1 MKHSRAI
8 LLLSLLL
15 IGSVFIWRASFSWPL
30 RTKAAIREGDIPA
43 LQKLV
48 VDPNVYVA
56 VTGKMR
62 APLLHIAASEGQM
75 NVVDWHLEKGAD
87 PKLADTEGATALTY
101 VIGHLSL
108 TNVDRGPLL
117 EKLLKA
123 GASPDAGNQRR
134 VSAIIKAAMLDDET
148 ALKVMLPYSKL
159 ANQTDKFGC
168 TALHYA
174 DKPEVFQ
181 ILTNAGWDPEIKND
195 DGQTPAEMISVKSRD
210 NE

>member
-1 MKHSRAI
+1 MKHSRVI
-8 LLLSLLL
+8 LLLSFLL
-15 IGSVFIWRASFSWPL
+15 IGSVFIWRGSFSWPH
-30 RTKAAIREGDIPA
+30 RTKAAIRKGDIPA

-62 APLLHIAASEGQM
+62 APLLHIAAREGQT
-75 NVVDWHLEKGAD
+75 NVVDWLLERGAD
-87 PKLADTEGATALTY
+87 PKLADTEGATALAY

-108 TNVDRGPLL
+108 TNENRGPLL

-123 GASPDAGNQRR
+123 GASPDAGNHRGA
-134 VSAIIKAAMLDDET
+134 SAIIKAAMLDDER
-148 ALKVMLPYSKL
+148 ALKILLPYSNL
-159 ANQTDKFGC
+159 PNQTDRFGC

-174 DKPEVFQ
+174 DKPEIFQ

-195 DGQTPAEMISVKSRD
+195 IGQTPAEMISAKSRD
-210 NE
+210 NK